1 MNLVTTLFSSMFT
14 DSVPSMQGWQP
25 TARYLP
31 LLSLSMGAEL
41 ELELDVAGTSDGA
54 TNPALELL
62 TPLPLLLVA
71 LHWTRSERRGATET
85 RCVHALEPA
94 PLVWRGHVD
103 AA

>member
-1 MNLVTTLFSSMFT
+1 MFT

-31 LLSLSMGAEL
+31 LLPLSMGAEL
-41 ELELDVAGTSDGA
+41 LELDVAGTSDGA

-71 LHWTRSERRGATET
+71 LQWARSERRGATET
-85 RCVHALEPA
+85 RCVQALA
-94 PLVWRGHVD
+94 RVWRGHVD